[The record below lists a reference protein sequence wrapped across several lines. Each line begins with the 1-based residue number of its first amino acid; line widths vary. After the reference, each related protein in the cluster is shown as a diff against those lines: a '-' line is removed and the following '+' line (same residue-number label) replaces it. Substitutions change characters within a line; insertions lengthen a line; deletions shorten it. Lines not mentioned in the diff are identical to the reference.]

1 MEPDEL
7 TEIGEKIEHAGK
19 AVGLTM
25 AVIAALLATVT
36 LIGHR
41 LHTEEIVLQTKAVDG
56 WDFYQAKDARSHMY
70 AADAKLARLT
80 GPQGEETAA
89 QFEQKGDDERKQA
102 EDIRKENE
110 QLDRE
115 TQIAAHQ
122 ATFFDG
128 AEICLEVAIVLCS
141 ITLLTGAPIFWR
153 LSFIGVAAG
162 LVLVAVGFLRG

>member
-7 TEIGEKIEHAGK
+7 SEIGEKIEHAGK
-19 AVGLTM
+19 GVGLTM

-56 WDFYQAKDARSHMY
+56 WDFYQAKDARYHMY
-70 AADAKLARLT
+70 SADAKLARLV
-80 GPQGEETAA
+80 GAQGEETAA
-89 QFEQKGDDERKQA
+89 QFEQKGEDERKQA

-110 QLDRE
+110 RLDVE
-115 TQIAAHQ
+115 TQAAAHR

-141 ITLLTGAPIFWR
+141 ITLLTGTPLFWR
-153 LSFIGVAAG
+153 LSFVGVLAG
-162 LVLVAVGFLRG
+162 LALVAVGFFRG